1 MVKIK
6 QKKQLNLPQLI
17 EWADVLG
24 YEGLYSVSTDGQV
37 YTYKYKKILKPRRK
51 RGYLNVSLS
60 KNKKRKEFKVH
71 RLVATA
77 FIPNTNNKEQVN
89 HIDGDKNNNE
99 VTNLEWV
106 TQSENITHS
115 YGLGLH
121 STTKKP
127 YKMTEDKISHL
138 KSMLEANTTL
148 KKMAETLEVSVSTI
162 DRYVKQLKENEKN
175 G

>member
-1 MVKIK
+1 MKIK
-6 QKKQLNLPQLI
+6 RKKQLNLPQLI

-37 YTYKYKKILKPRRK
+37 YTHKYKKILKPRSK

-60 KNKKRKEFKVH
+60 KNKKRKEFKIH

-89 HIDGDKNNNE
+89 HIDGNKNNNE

-138 KSMLEANTTL
+138 KSMLEANITL
-148 KKMAETLEVSVSTI
+148 KKIAETLEVSISTI
-162 DRYVKQLKENEKN
+162 NRHVKQLKENEKN

>member
-6 QKKQLNLPQLI
+6 TKKQLNLPQLI
-17 EWADVLG
+17 EWADILG

-37 YTYKYKKILKPRRK
+37 YTYKYKKVLKPRSK
-51 RGYLNVSLS
+51 KGYLNVSLS
-60 KNKKRKEFKVH
+60 KNKKRKEFKIH
-71 RLVATA
+71 RLVAMS
-77 FIPNTNNKEQVN
+77 FIPNPENKEQVN
-89 HIDGDKNNNE
+89 HIDGDKSNNK

-115 YGLGLH
+115 YSLGLH

-127 YKMTEDKISHL
+127 YKMTNDKISLL
-138 KSMLEANTTL
+138 KSMLKENKTL
-148 KKMAETLEVSVSTI
+148 KEIAETLEVSVSTI
-162 DRYVKQLKENEKN
+162 DRHVKLIKENEKN